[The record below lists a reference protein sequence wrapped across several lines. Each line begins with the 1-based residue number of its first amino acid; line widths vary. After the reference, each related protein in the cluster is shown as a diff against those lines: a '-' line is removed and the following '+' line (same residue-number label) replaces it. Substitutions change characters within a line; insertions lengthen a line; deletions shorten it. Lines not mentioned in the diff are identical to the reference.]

1 MIETILGY
9 FHALVTGAKIKAVG
23 AILGIF
29 ILGVVGQ
36 NVLAYEIL
44 FILVV
49 IDFITGV
56 SCGVM
61 TKTVSSRRMSK
72 SVMKLLLYFLL
83 IIAAHQLTRYADLL
97 TWLEQFLV
105 LFIAV
110 TEMTSIIENAHKLG
124 LPIPS
129 WVTEKLEQYLHNDPT
144 SV

>member
-23 AILGIF
+23 AILGALI
-29 ILGVVGQ
+29 IGAIGQ
-36 NVLAYEIL
+36 NLLAYEVL
-44 FILVV
+44 FILVIV
-49 IDFITGV
+49 DFMTGV
-56 SCGVM
+56 LYGIQ
-61 TKTVSSRRMSK
+61 TNTVTSKRMRKSGSK
-72 SVMKLLLYFLL
+72 LFLYMLLVL
-83 IIAAHQLTRYADLL
+83 AAHQLTRYADVL

-105 LFIAV
+105 VFIAT

-129 WVTEKLEQYLHNDPT
+129 WVTEKLEQYLHNQEP

>member
-1 MIETILGY
+1 MIETIIGY
-9 FHALVTGAKIKAVG
+9 FHALVTGAKIKAGFTV
-23 AILGIF
+23 LGVL

-44 FILVV
+44 FILVA

-56 SCGVM
+56 GCGIKA
-61 TKTVSSRRMSK
+61 KTVSSRRMSK

-124 LPIPS
+124 LPIPE
-129 WVTEKLEQYLHNDPT
+129 WVTEKLEQYLHKDPT